1 MHYVKRTNLIVWL
14 IFIVVFYLLL
24 SKIDLIVHY
33 DLYNYG
39 LQFSLAWAQPYW
51 AVLALCFW
59 TLAAL
64 SVASYLL
71 ESRSKNPYLALLIA
85 LTILIPYHFGFEDII
100 FFILQ
105 GQFPPNSVAWTW
117 YPLNEVFPPWNTE
130 KHIIFAIS
138 GFIIL
143 VSIWVI
149 FLLKRWVTFNFTYL
163 KKYKV
168 R

>member
-1 MHYVKRTNLIVWL
+1 MPYVKRTNLVIWL
-14 IFIVVFYLLL
+14 TFVVIFYLLL
-24 SKIDLIVHY
+24 SKIDLIIHY

-51 AVLALCFW
+51 IVLTACFW

-64 SVASYLL
+64 SVASYML
-71 ESRSKNPYLALLIA
+71 ESRTKNLYLAVLIA
-85 LTILIPYHFGFEDII
+85 LTILIPYYFGFEDVI
-100 FFILQ
+100 FFLFK
-105 GQFPPNSVAWTW
+105 GQFPANNVVWDW
-117 YPLNEVFPPWNTE
+117 YWLNAYFPPWNTE
-130 KHIIFAIS
+130 KQITFTTI
-138 GFIIL
+138 GFVIL

-149 FLLKRWVTFNFTYL
+149 FLLKRWISFSFTYL